1 MIGLIMVSNTIADK
15 IAQYKAYKDLQE
27 KFNNEIEKFLVELK
41 NSCDGTCGNYVK
53 LRIYTPSTYY
63 DSAYDTIYMNCKIC
77 GKSEYLG
84 TM

>member
-1 MIGLIMVSNTIADK
+1 MVFNTIADK

-53 LRIYTPSTYY
+53 L
-63 DSAYDTIYMNCKIC
+63 CKI
-77 GKSEYLG
+77 KDLYS
-84 TM
+84 